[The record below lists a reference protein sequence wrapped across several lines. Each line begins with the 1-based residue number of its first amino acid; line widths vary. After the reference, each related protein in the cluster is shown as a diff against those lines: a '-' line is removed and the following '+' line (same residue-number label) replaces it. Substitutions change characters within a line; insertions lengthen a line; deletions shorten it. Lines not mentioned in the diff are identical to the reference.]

1 MVDMRDPNALHI
13 KFIDFESWALSLS
26 RSCRIFEYYDA

>member
-13 KFIDFESWALSLS
+13 KFIDFESWGDLDLYS
-26 RSCRIFEYYDA
+26 DPV